1 MVMGYNKLAMESFVL
16 CLMIF
21 MEVLLGAAAGIRQPP
36 PMYVFGDSTLDNAGN
51 NIPLSKQVQY
61 MNGTRAKMVAAAGS
75 AAVDTLLAK
84 SFFLIG
90 IGGNDL
96 FAFAN
101 AEQARN
107 RSSAMDMQARNK
119 SSGLLRRRRVTVH
132 QAHQLQA
139 ADLHVT

>member
-1 MVMGYNKLAMESFVL
+1 MAPSPS
-16 CLMIF
+16 
-21 MEVLLGAAAGIRQPP
+21 LLVSTALKSGVSYASGGAGIL
-36 PMYVFGDSTLDNAGN
+36 DSTNAGN

-107 RSSAMDMQARNK
+107 RRATS
-119 SSGLLRRRRVTVH
+119 H
-132 QAHQLQA
+132 QAFYDDGVSRYTKPTSFKQLIY
-139 ADLHVT
+139 T